1 MKKISLVAFAALAL
15 AGCAS
20 TWQLQV
26 MPRDSGTIYHGVWQ
40 NSGTGTSTM
49 TITLPGGTY
58 TGPVVRTTSA
68 HTYGF
73 YESFG
78 WRGFGPGFGTV
89 DFYGGTVRMKAL
101 LASPDGKGL
110 RCDFS
115 GDSYHM
121 GGVCADDS
129 RHVYDVIAT
138 SQ

>member
-1 MKKISLVAFAALAL
+1 MKRVAVIAAAVSL

-20 TWQLQV
+20 NWQLQV

-40 NSGTGTSTM
+40 TGGTGESTM
-49 TITLPGGTY
+49 TITLPDRTY
-58 TGPVVRTTSA
+58 SGPVVRTSSN

-101 LASPDGKGL
+101 LTSPDGHGL

-115 GDSYHM
+115 GDNYRM
-121 GGVCADDS
+121 GGICADDS

-138 SQ
+138 SS